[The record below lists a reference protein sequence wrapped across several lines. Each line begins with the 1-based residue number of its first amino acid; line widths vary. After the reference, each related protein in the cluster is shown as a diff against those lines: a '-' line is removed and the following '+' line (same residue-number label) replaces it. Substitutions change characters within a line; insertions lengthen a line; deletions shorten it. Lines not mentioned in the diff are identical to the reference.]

1 MRQPWCYCAEIP
13 QLRPA
18 AQVVILRHV
27 KERTR
32 ASNSGLITHHAMPG
46 SQLVDLGAP
55 DSPSTPELGL
65 DGDWLLFPGPV
76 NLPPPGALRR
86 LIVLDGSW
94 SQCRSMFG
102 RLTKLHTMPR
112 LSLPPP
118 TRPPAMRMRSQ
129 QREDGMATME
139 AIAEA
144 LDALGDLESA
154 QGLRALYDVMARQHL
169 ASRGG
174 PAAIGPASIEPASAG
189 LESGESSLDA
199 DADDDQGGS

>member
-13 QLRPA
+13 QLSAA

-32 ASNSGLITHHAMPG
+32 ASNSGLITHHALPG

-55 DSPSTPELGL
+55 DSPPTPELGL

-94 SQCRSMFG
+94 GQCRGMFG
-102 RLTKLHTMPR
+102 RMTKLHTMPR

-118 TRPPAMRMRSQ
+118 TRPPAMRMRAQ

-139 AIAEA
+139 AIAAA
-144 LDALGDLESA
+144 LDALGDAQAA
-154 QGLRALYDVMARQHL
+154 QGLYTLYDVMARQHL
-169 ASRGG
+169 AARGG
-174 PAAIGPASIEPASAG
+174 PASIAPRPLGIESA
-189 LESGESSLDA
+189 SLDA
-199 DADDDQGGS
+199 EPDEDEGGP

>member
-13 QLRPA
+13 QLTAA

-32 ASNSGLITHHAMPG
+32 ASNSGLIAHHALPG
-46 SQLVDLGAP
+46 SLLFDLGAP
-55 DSPSTPELGL
+55 DSPTPPELGL
-65 DGDWLLFPGPV
+65 AGDWLLFPGPV

-118 TRPPAMRMRSQ
+118 TRPPAMRMRTQ

-144 LDALGDLESA
+144 LDALGDPESA

-169 ASRGG
+169 DQRGG
-174 PAAIGPASIEPASAG
+174 PAALGPAALGPAAG
-189 LESGESSLDA
+189 LESAPSSLDA
-199 DADDDQGGS
+199 DADEDQGGS